1 MRMLQLVTVSVKLVA
16 GRPLTVAAGMVLAVG
31 LFASPAAAVTASIA
45 LKPSLGTPNVI
56 AAPDVIVSEASGH
69 VNLRVTLS
77 ASSTRTVTVNYAT
90 LNSTASSGTGCNN
103 TYTGVNGT
111 LTFGPGQTSKVV
123 SVTLLNCHL
132 SDFLSFTFNLS
143 AATNATIVRPSTRVG
158 IVGDPAAGS
167 TAPGLYARSAY
178 VDNLAGSVSVPVLLG
193 GPAGAT
199 SNSTVTV
206 HYATKDNTALA
217 GTDYTATS
225 GTLTFGPGQSV
236 QNITVP
242 ILDRAG
248 AAPTRNFTVSLSS
261 PVNATIVQK
270 TATITIEAS
279 GATAV
284 AAPKISA
291 PPNTTV
297 GEATGYVDLPVTLSA
312 PGQNTVTVKYAT
324 ANGTASSGTG
334 CNNTYVGVPNP
345 GSTAGTLTF
354 TPGQT
359 IQAVRVDLLNC
370 GLANPGTFTFN
381 LSAATNAT
389 IRRATA
395 TITIVQNPAIH
406 SALRAA

>member
-1 MRMLQLVTVSVKLVA
+1 
-16 GRPLTVAAGMVLAVG
+16 
-31 LFASPAAAVTASIA
+31 
-45 LKPSLGTPNVI
+45 
-56 AAPDVIVSEASGH
+56 
-69 VNLRVTLS
+69 
-77 ASSTRTVTVNYAT
+77 
-90 LNSTASSGTGCNN
+90 
-103 TYTGVNGT
+103 
-111 LTFGPGQTSKVV
+111 
-123 SVTLLNCHL
+123 
-132 SDFLSFTFNLS
+132 
-143 AATNATIVRPSTRVG
+143 
-158 IVGDPAAGS
+158 
-167 TAPGLYARSAY
+167 
-178 VDNLAGSVSVPVLLG
+178 
-193 GPAGAT
+193 
-199 SNSTVTV
+199 
-206 HYATKDNTALA
+206 
-217 GTDYTATS
+217 
-225 GTLTFGPGQSV
+225 
-236 QNITVP
+236 VP

-279 GATAV
+279 GTTAV